1 MERGGGG
8 GVDCRAATIREHGGR
23 GGGCGWGCG
32 WTEVGGRGGGG
43 AGRGGAPKTGV
54 DAGG

>member
-1 MERGGGG
+1 VERGGGG